1 MHIERLFVRN
11 FRNYEQGDWL
21 LSPGINLFYGDN
33 AQGKTNLL
41 EAIYYCGLGRSHRTN
56 QEEDLIRWA
65 ENQLAVATQFSR
77 QGISHTLQLKRD
89 RQPRKKEIKLDK
101 QVIRAK
107 EQLGEMPVVLFSPED
122 LQLIKGEPAQRRRFL
137 DLEIAQSNNRYYQD
151 LMRYQRIVLQRNKLL
166 KAIREG
172 AAARSDLN
180 AWDEPFCES
189 AACLLVERERAV
201 AHFSCLA
208 NEIHRTISGEKEEL
222 KVDYQAADGE
232 QAPFGG
238 AKEDW
243 RLWYEKKLQ
252 SNRMTDIARGSTGIG
267 PHRDDLLFLLKE
279 GSFKAFASQGQQRTA
294 VLSLKIAEVTFV
306 QQAVG
311 FYPVLL
317 LDDVMSELDQRR
329 KEHLLAFI
337 SGRIQTFIT
346 GTECVQVHSDS
357 AAACFFVKNGT
368 LGDGGNGAG

>member
-11 FRNYEQGDWL
+11 FRNYEQGDWF
-21 LSPGINLFYGDN
+21 LSPGINLFYGEN

-41 EAIYYCGLGRSHRTN
+41 EAVYYCGVGRSHRTN
-56 QEEDLIRWA
+56 QEEDLIRWE
-65 ENQLAVATQFSR
+65 ENQLAVAAQFSR
-77 QGISHTLQLKRD
+77 QGISHTLQLTRA

-101 QVIRAK
+101 QAIRAK

-137 DLEIAQSNNRYYQD
+137 DLEISQSNHRYYQD

-172 AAARSDLN
+172 AASRSDLD
-180 AWDEPFCES
+180 AWDEPFCEG
-189 AACLLVERERAV
+189 AACLLTEREKAV
-201 AHFSCLA
+201 AHFSHLA
-208 NEIHRTISGEKEEL
+208 NEIHLTISGEKEEL
-222 KVDYQAADGE
+222 RVDYQIADGE
-232 QAPFGG
+232 KAPFGSDK
-238 AKEDW
+238 ANW

-252 SNRMTDIARGSTGIG
+252 GNRIADIARGSTGIG

-279 GSFKAFASQGQQRTA
+279 GPFKAFASQGQQRTA
-294 VLSLKIAEVTFV
+294 VLSLKIAELTFV

-329 KEHLLAFI
+329 RDHLLNFI
-337 SGRIQTFIT
+337 SGKIQTFIT
-346 GTECVQVHSDS
+346 GTECVQLHSDS
-357 AAACFFVKNGT
+357 AAACFLVQNGR